1 MLDLPPECSAGG
13 QGAEGDV
20 GHPWL
25 HLQHPGGLSPNPAQ
39 GCCVSRTLRSFAFR
53 IPSGGSAG
61 AKQALDSQPPVG
73 EAAGRS
79 QAPDTRRQRSNGARL
94 ATSSP
99 VPGDRGVSCAHPSR
113 LGSRTHVL
121 SAGEPTPNKVRAEPP
136 CPRARLLRADTP
148 VPRCWPALPRADALD
163 LICIVFLL
171 SECIFFPPLPATDFT
186 LNAAE
191 HCCETFPSTTIQKG
205 TAAPGTPQCAP
216 HCSAR
221 PHYAPTLL
229 GLPKGSS
236 SARRPAPEPGWQPPF
251 LPVML
256 PALGGLSPFPPCR
269 KCGGAVPPACAG
281 EAGSR
286 ALAAIPTPGACG
298 WASPP
303 KPASNSLRGEQR
315 FVCKC
320 MRLK

>member
-1 MLDLPPECSAGG
+1 MPDAD
-13 QGAEGDV
+13 A
-20 GHPWL
+20 
-25 HLQHPGGLSPNPAQ
+25 
-39 GCCVSRTLRSFAFR
+39 AFD
-53 IPSGGSAG
+53 SGGHAAARKHPHFAHLLAAG
-61 AKQALDSQPPVG
+61 AGPPP
-73 EAAGRS
+73 RS
-79 QAPDTRRQRSNGARL
+79 
-94 ATSSP
+94 
-99 VPGDRGVSCAHPSR
+99 
-113 LGSRTHVL
+113 
-121 SAGEPTPNKVRAEPP
+121 
-136 CPRARLLRADTP
+136 LLP
-148 VPRCWPALPRADALD
+148 WVPRCRAGGATRGL
-163 LICIVFLL
+163 VAPFPFTPGVQ
-171 SECIFFPPLPATDFT
+171 SSREGAQGTNTIFFFFFAV
-186 LNAAE
+186 A
-191 HCCETFPSTTIQKG
+191 FPSTTIQKG
-205 TAAPGTPQCAP
+205 TASPGTPQRAP
-216 HCSAR
+216 HGSAW

>member
-99 VPGDRGVSCAHPSR
+99 VPGDRGVSCAHPSSISQHHHTE
-113 LGSRTHVL
+113 GDSGTGNPAVC
-121 SAGEPTPNKVRAEPP
+121 AP
-136 CPRARLLRADTP
+136 LL
-148 VPRCWPALPRADALD
+148 C
-163 LICIVFLL
+163 
-171 SECIFFPPLPATDFT
+171 
-186 LNAAE
+186 
-191 HCCETFPSTTIQKG
+191 
-205 TAAPGTPQCAP
+205 AAPLRTNPAGTSQGLILRTAP
-216 HCSAR
+216 
-221 PHYAPTLL
+221 
-229 GLPKGSS
+229 SS
-236 SARRPAPEPGWQPPF
+236 GA
-251 LPVML
+251 
-256 PALGGLSPFPPCR
+256 R

>member
-1 MLDLPPECSAGG
+1 MPDAD
-13 QGAEGDV
+13 A
-20 GHPWL
+20 
-25 HLQHPGGLSPNPAQ
+25 
-39 GCCVSRTLRSFAFR
+39 AFD
-53 IPSGGSAG
+53 SGGHAAARRRPRFAHPLAAG
-61 AKQALDSQPPVG
+61 AGPPPRSLLPWVPRCRAALEEPHKAWWLLSLSRLVCR
-73 EAAGRS
+73 AAGRGH
-79 QAPDTRRQRSNGARL
+79 R
-94 ATSSP
+94 
-99 VPGDRGVSCAHPSR
+99 
-113 LGSRTHVL
+113 
-121 SAGEPTPNKVRAEPP
+121 EPTQY
-136 CPRARLLRADTP
+136 L
-148 VPRCWPALPRADALD
+148 
-163 LICIVFLL
+163 
-171 SECIFFPPLPATDFT
+171 FFSAV
-186 LNAAE
+186 A
-191 HCCETFPSTTIQKG
+191 FPSTTIQKG
-205 TAAPGTPQCAP
+205 TAAPGTPQRAP
-216 HCSAR
+216 HGSAR